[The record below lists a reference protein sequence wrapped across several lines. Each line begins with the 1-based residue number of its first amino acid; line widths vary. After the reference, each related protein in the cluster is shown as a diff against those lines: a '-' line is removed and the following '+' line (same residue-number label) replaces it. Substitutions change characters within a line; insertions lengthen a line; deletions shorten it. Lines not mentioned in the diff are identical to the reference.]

1 MTILA
6 LLLLATASAA
16 LGPAQG
22 HPPKEPFIIQIIAAG
37 PTVKVGIGVDIEILL
52 KNTSAEPL
60 SCSGGIS
67 DLTGQDPNFTID
79 VRNEHG
85 QPVPKRVY
93 PHPELAGGHPLM
105 DCTVRPGE
113 TRTES
118 QDVAR
123 IYDMTRPGKY
133 VIQVFRAISSTNEK
147 AGLVGSNK
155 ITVTVT
161 P

>member
-1 MTILA
+1 
-6 LLLLATASAA
+6 
-16 LGPAQG
+16 
-22 HPPKEPFIIQIIAAG
+22 
-37 PTVKVGIGVDIEILL
+37 
-52 KNTSAEPL
+52 
-60 SCSGGIS
+60 
-67 DLTGQDPNFTID
+67 
-79 VRNEHG
+79 
-85 QPVPKRVY
+85 
-93 PHPELAGGHPLM
+93 M